1 LLGKIVPDKAEH
13 AAKGHS
19 LGKCDNDG
27 WCDFARNPKGH
38 DDFLTLLRCILLA

>member
-13 AAKGHS
+13 AAKGYS

-27 WCDFARNPKGH
+27 WCDFASN
-38 DDFLTLLRCILLA
+38 LLAAQLLALRYGKAMLC